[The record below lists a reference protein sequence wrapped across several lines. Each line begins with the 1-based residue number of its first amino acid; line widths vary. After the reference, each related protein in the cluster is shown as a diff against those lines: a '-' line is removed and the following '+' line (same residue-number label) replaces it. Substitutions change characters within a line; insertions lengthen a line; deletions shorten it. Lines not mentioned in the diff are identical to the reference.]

1 MYTYLNQKYGLK
13 PLIVEWAAAIINAV
27 KTYIKEEHDV
37 ALFAKILKNE
47 CEETFRLTQDQVK
60 DTLTNLIKVILKDK
74 YPLKSEKEI
83 LKMLETVQK
92 GKIEDWMWR
101 KILEHEYEAQDAL
114 MIEER
119 IRDYQAQKQRQS
131 VDSSP
136 SLFQSRKMSR
146 QELNQQAIDGSKQN
160 SKLLYSDFKKI
171 ILDSTLNDHESV
183 LGRFTDLFKSVDRDQ
198 DGVISEKQFREL
210 LQMMSVYAEDE
221 SKIDQLLAY
230 IDPFNNKKMTYS
242 EVVVAVQKYQLIEK
256 FNQLAGAEFDVDD
269 ALRMEQDEG
278 GMDNEYA
285 DQESKVDEA
294 GY

>member
-1 MYTYLNQKYGLK
+1 
-13 PLIVEWAAAIINAV
+13 
-27 KTYIKEEHDV
+27 
-37 ALFAKILKNE
+37 
-47 CEETFRLTQDQVK
+47 
-60 DTLTNLIKVILKDK
+60 
-74 YPLKSEKEI
+74 
-83 LKMLETVQK
+83 
-92 GKIEDWMWR
+92 
-101 KILEHEYEAQDAL
+101 
-114 MIEER
+114 
-119 IRDYQAQKQRQS
+119 
-131 VDSSP
+131 
-136 SLFQSRKMSR
+136 MSR

-171 ILDSTLNDHESV
+171 ILDSTLNDHENV

>member
-1 MYTYLNQKYGLK
+1 
-13 PLIVEWAAAIINAV
+13 
-27 KTYIKEEHDV
+27 
-37 ALFAKILKNE
+37 
-47 CEETFRLTQDQVK
+47 
-60 DTLTNLIKVILKDK
+60 
-74 YPLKSEKEI
+74 
-83 LKMLETVQK
+83 
-92 GKIEDWMWR
+92 MWR
-101 KILEHEYEAQDAL
+101 KILEHEYEAQDAQ

-131 VDSSP
+131 ADSSP

-171 ILDSTLNDHESV
+171 ILDSTLNDHENV

-242 EVVVAVQKYQLIEK
+242 EVVVAV
-256 FNQLAGAEFDVDD
+256 
-269 ALRMEQDEG
+269 
-278 GMDNEYA
+278 
-285 DQESKVDEA
+285 
-294 GY
+294 